1 MTDKREQNKNEK
13 IPMSPHSPFHLE
25 IDRVRGGISVLCGGI
40 IGINDFSEERI
51 ELSSHG
57 GRIVIR
63 GKSLGATVY
72 EHGSCEVLG
81 RVVGVDFVYG
91 KN

>member
-1 MTDKREQNKNEK
+1 MTRNKEDSGNKRL
-13 IPMSPHSPFHLE
+13 PMTPFSPFHLE
-25 IDRVRGGISVLCGGI
+25 IDRVRGGISVLLGGI
-40 IGINDFSEERI
+40 IGINDFSEERV

-63 GKSLGATVY
+63 GKKLGASVY
-72 EHGSCEVLG
+72 EQGNCEVRG
-81 RVVGVDFVYG
+81 RVEGVDFVYG